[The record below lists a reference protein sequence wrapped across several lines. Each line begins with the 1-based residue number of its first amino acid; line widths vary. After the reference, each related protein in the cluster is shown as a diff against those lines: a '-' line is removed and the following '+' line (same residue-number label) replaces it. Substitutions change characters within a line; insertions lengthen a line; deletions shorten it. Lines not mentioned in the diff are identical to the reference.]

1 MKSNLDKLFKT
12 NKVLENEGVD
22 FAIDDKTSFKL
33 RHFINSNPRVKAAM
47 AAYYKPHARQI
58 ELGTLDQEK
67 ADEITVKLFI
77 DTCLVS
83 WEGVEI
89 DGKEVEC
96 NKENALSLFKSLPQL
111 FDTLW
116 KHCNDFQNYRE
127 ELGNS

>member
-1 MKSNLDKLFKT
+1 MKTNLDKLFKT

-22 FAIDDKTSFKL
+22 FVIDEKTSFKL
-33 RHFINSNPRVKAAM
+33 RHFAASNPRVKAAM
-47 AAYYKPHARQI
+47 AQHYKPYARQVD
-58 ELGTLDQEK
+58 LGTLEQEK
-67 ADEITVKLFI
+67 SEEIQMKIFI

-83 WEGVEI
+83 WTGVEI

-96 NKENALSLFKSLPQL
+96 NKDNALKLFKSVPML

-127 ELGNS
+127 ELGN